1 VCGTV
6 ITNDKSFVMDC
17 TVNSIPHTIITLP
30 TANSVVNNVPTQVRV
45 VDHAVTETVPVL
57 NSSL

>member
-1 VCGTV
+1 
-6 ITNDKSFVMDC
+6 MDC